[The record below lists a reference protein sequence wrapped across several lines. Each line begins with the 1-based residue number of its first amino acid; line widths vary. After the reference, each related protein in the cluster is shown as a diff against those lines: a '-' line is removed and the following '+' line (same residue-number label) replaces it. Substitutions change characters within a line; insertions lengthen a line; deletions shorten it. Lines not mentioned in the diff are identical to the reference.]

1 MNKILTDKFQEIERL
16 CQRYHVR
23 KLEVFGSV
31 TGVNFD
37 PETSDIDLLVDFD
50 DVSVDEYADNYFGFQ
65 SALQELLGL
74 PIELVV
80 TATLKNP
87 YFLESIEADRRFLYA
102 A

>member
-16 CQRYHVR
+16 CQQYHVR